1 VEGTMDETTP
11 IETLKKKVIEFRN
24 ARNWEQFHDP
34 RNLAAGL
41 SIESA
46 ELQEIFLWKS
56 KDKIKKLLESKDGND
71 KLKEEL
77 ADIFVFLLYLS
88 EGCGIDL
95 SEAVINKIKLNEN
108 KYPVDKSYNSHKKY
122 NEL

>member
-1 VEGTMDETTP
+1 MG
-11 IETLKKKVIEFRN
+11 N

-34 RNLAAGL
+34 KNLAAGL

-56 KDKIKKLLESKDGND
+56 KDEIKALLKSEDGSQ
-71 KLKEEL
+71 KLKNEL

-88 EGCGIDL
+88 ETCGIDL
-95 SEAVINKIKLNEN
+95 SEAVINKIKLNAK
-108 KYPVDKSYNSHKKY
+108 KYPVEISFNSHKKY

>member
-1 VEGTMDETTP
+1 MDDATT
-11 IETLKKKVIEFRN
+11 IEKLKEMVIKFRDE
-24 ARNWEQFHDP
+24 RNWEQFHDP
-34 RNLAAGL
+34 KNLAAGL

-56 KDKIKKLLESKDGND
+56 KDEIKELLKSREGRQT
-71 KLKEEL
+71 LKEEL

-95 SEAVINKIKLNEN
+95 SEAVINKIKLNAK
-108 KYPVDKSYNSHKKY
+108 KYPVEKSYNSHKKY
-122 NEL
+122 TDL

>member
-1 VEGTMDETTP
+1 MDDTTT
-11 IETLKKKVIEFRN
+11 IEKLKKMVISFRDE
-24 ARNWEQFHDP
+24 RNWEQFHDP
-34 RNLAAGL
+34 KNLAAGL

-56 KDKIKKLLESKDGND
+56 KDGNKKLSD
-71 KLKEEL
+71 EL

-88 EGCGIDL
+88 EACGIDL
-95 SEAVINKIKLNEN
+95 SEAVINKLKLNAK
-108 KYPVDKSYNSHKKY
+108 KYPVEKSFNSNKKY

>member
-1 VEGTMDETTP
+1 MDDKTTVA
-11 IETLKKKVIEFRN
+11 ELKKQVIDFRN

-34 RNLAAGL
+34 KNLAAGL

-56 KDKIKKLLESKDGND
+56 KAEIKELLKSKIGRQTIE
-71 KLKEEL
+71 EEL

-95 SEAVINKIKLNEN
+95 SDAVMNKIKLNEK
-108 KYPVDKSYNSHKKY
+108 KYPVEKSYNSHKKY

>member
-1 VEGTMDETTP
+1 MDDSTT
-11 IETLKKKVIEFRN
+11 IEKLKKMVISFRDE
-24 ARNWEQFHDP
+24 RNWEQFHDP
-34 RNLAAGL
+34 KNLAAGL

-56 KDKIKKLLESKDGND
+56 KDEIKELLKSKTGSQT
-71 KLKEEL
+71 LKEEL

-95 SEAVINKIKLNEN
+95 SEAVINKIKLNAK
-108 KYPVDKSYNSHKKY
+108 KYPVEKSYNSHKKY